1 MDWILKN
8 KTKRELTF
16 APSLDFEYKGEVFIL
31 DKGEVYKTLEADYK
45 YWLVIGDDSEY
56 IAKVAKTTGRSGLL
70 KQVYSDGHIEYKL
83 FGDKIVNLGYANGIQ
98 KSIDDQSKRH
108 NWSKDFKL
116 KLAIGGEREGKFRS
130 HGHLNKCEVKS
141 L

>member
-16 APSLDFEYKGEVFIL
+16 APSLKFEYKGEVFIL

-45 YWLVIGDDSEY
+45 YWLV
-56 IAKVAKTTGRSGLL
+56 

-108 NWSKDFKL
+108 NWSRDFKL

>member
-1 MDWILKN
+1 MKWIEKN
-8 KTKRELTF
+8 TKKPELNF
-16 APSLDFEYKGEVFIL
+16 APNLEFEYWGEVYIL
-31 DKGEVYKTLEADYK
+31 DKNSIYESLEK
-45 YWLVIGDDSEY
+45 NHKFWLVYSDNSVE
-56 IAKVAKTTGRSGLL
+56 VARVMKNGHRNGLV